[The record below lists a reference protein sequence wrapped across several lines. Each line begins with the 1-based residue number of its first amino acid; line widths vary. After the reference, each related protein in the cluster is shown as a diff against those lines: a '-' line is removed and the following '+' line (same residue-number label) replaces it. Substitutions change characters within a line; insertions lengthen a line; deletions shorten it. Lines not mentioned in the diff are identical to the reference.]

1 MLFTPRNP
9 NLHLWDSWLL
19 KRGDDFH
26 LFHLM
31 KRTGESS
38 SMINHAVS
46 KDLAIWEEKG
56 PIIQRGKPG
65 EWDAGGLNTG
75 ITVHHDGKYY
85 LFYGALVDGVQR
97 IGVAI
102 STDLVNWEK
111 YDGSPVLEIDPRW
124 YQAEI
129 LDASEP
135 GVSWRDPCIVQD
147 ETGLFHA
154 FLCARAKTGV
164 WAAKGAIGHAT
175 SKDLLHWDVHPPVY
189 VSDRHGFI
197 EVPDVFRLGDRWFI
211 IFSTGQWH
219 TTRTADAD
227 YAASGMR
234 YLIGESM
241 LGPYYEPEESSLLST
256 GLGVLGAY
264 AGRTI
269 SLEGEDHLM
278 RRMVASSRL
287 FYYHNAFRTDFL
299 KFTFKGSW
307 GLPKLLTQNEG
318 VPSLGYYPKAILGLT
333 SQDTVS
339 LDAGEF
345 SEFYP
350 GVQGTGIEWNKS
362 GQGLSGYCPGG
373 SATVLARHKVADGIW
388 QVKVSLASGGA
399 AGILFRY
406 DHESREGLA
415 LTIDATRQRVEL
427 LRIYKAEF
435 GWTSCIEQYR
445 PLAVDCDR
453 AYMIRVVAR
462 DCFVD
467 AYVDDQAMFSLS
479 VEANKQGK
487 TGLYLENARAL
498 FGSVSVEPMAGA
510 GR

>member
-9 NLHLWDSWLL
+9 SLHLWDSWLL
-19 KRGDDFH
+19 KQGEEFH

-38 SMINHAVS
+38 SMINHAIS
-46 KDLAIWEEKG
+46 KDLVTWEEKG
-56 PIIQRGKPG
+56 PVIERGKPG

-85 LFYGALVDGVQR
+85 MFYGALVDGVQR

-102 STDLVNWEK
+102 STDLDKWEK
-111 YDGSPVLEIDPRW
+111 YDGSPVLKIDPRW
-124 YQAEI
+124 YQAEV

-135 GVSWRDPCIVQD
+135 GVSWRDPCIIED
-147 ETGLFHA
+147 ENGIFHA
-154 FLCARAKTGV
+154 FVCARAKTGA

-175 SKDLLHWDVHPPVY
+175 SSDLLSWDVHPPIY
-189 VSDRHGFI
+189 VSDRHGFL

-219 TTRTADAD
+219 TTRTDDAD

-234 YLIGESM
+234 YLVGESM
-241 LGPYYEPEESSLLST
+241 LGPYYEPKESSLLST

-264 AGRTI
+264 AGRSI

-278 RRMVASSRL
+278 RRMPIGSRL
-287 FYYHNAFRTDFL
+287 FYYHNAYRTEFL

-307 GLPKLLTQNEG
+307 GLPKLLTQDEG
-318 VPSLGYYPKAILGLT
+318 RLHLGYYPKVISAIISPETLLLEGE
-333 SQDTVS
+333 
-339 LDAGEF
+339 EF

-350 GVQGTGIEWNKS
+350 GVHGTGIEWDKL

-373 SATVLARHKVADGIW
+373 SAAALTRHKISDGMC
-388 QVKVSLASGGA
+388 QVKVSIASGGA

-406 DHESREGLA
+406 DDGSREGLA
-415 LTIDATRQRVEL
+415 LTVDVTRQRVEL
-427 LRIYKAEF
+427 LRVYRAEF

-445 PLAVDCDR
+445 PLAIDCDKE
-453 AYMIRVVAR
+453 YMIRVVAR

-479 VEANKQGK
+479 VEANKKGR
-487 TGLYLENARAL
+487 TGFYLENAKAQ
-498 FGSVSVEPMAGA
+498 FGSVTVKPI
-510 GR
+510 GRR